1 MKKRMISCLIMVF
14 VSLGCMVLNA
24 ATPLIHWTFDV
35 SVTNIGSGGSTYDG
49 TLSGSVTYTNGISG
63 QGLCFLG
70 GSEGY
75 AKLSYTF
82 GNQGTLAFWYKPH
95 RFYNYNSVFDN
106 SVHSDWWE
114 MWVYADGR
122 IRGRIRNTDTSGV
135 QYDLDDMNGTDQWYH
150 IAFVWDNVSTNIT
163 RLYINGDERDTGII
177 ADWVAPGRDVYFG
190 GHAGNNPGEGVTQES
205 WGHYWGGFGGFIAI

>member
-24 ATPLIHWTFDV
+24 ATPLIHWTFDG